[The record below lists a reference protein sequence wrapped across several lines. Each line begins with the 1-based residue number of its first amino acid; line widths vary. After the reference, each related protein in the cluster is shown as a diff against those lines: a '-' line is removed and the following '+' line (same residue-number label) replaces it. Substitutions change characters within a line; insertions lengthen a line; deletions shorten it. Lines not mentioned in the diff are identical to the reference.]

1 MWIYQYNLRQ
11 LNNKSWL
18 SPQHKFTPFLMLVQG
33 NMEMLHDSCISSKKF
48 LYFQI
53 SDWTGVAFQDK
64 KYTSK
69 LHFLHLPIY
78 CLAWKEAKGFKKL
91 FLA

>member
-1 MWIYQYNLRQ
+1 MNLNVDLRK
-11 LNNKSWL
+11 NGNF
-18 SPQHKFTPFLMLVQG
+18 KFKLCDTVVDLI
-33 NMEMLHDSCISSKKF
+33 C

-69 LHFLHLPIY
+69 LHFLNLFI
-78 CLAWKEAKGFKKL
+78 AWLDKKL
-91 FLA
+91 